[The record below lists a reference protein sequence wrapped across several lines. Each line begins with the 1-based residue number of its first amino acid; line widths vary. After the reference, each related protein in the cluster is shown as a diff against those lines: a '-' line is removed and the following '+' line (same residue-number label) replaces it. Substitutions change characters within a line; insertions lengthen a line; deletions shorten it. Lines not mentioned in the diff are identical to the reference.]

1 MENNAPQ
8 KSNGKAVAS
17 LVLGIIAV
25 VTLFFGTFAWIG
37 IICGIV
43 GLVLGSM
50 ARKENPCGMATAGF
64 VLSLIAVILC
74 AITFIACLACVGAV
88 NSALGSMY

>member
-8 KSNGKAVAS
+8 QSNGKAVAS

-25 VTLFFGTFAWIG
+25 VTLFFGVGSGIG
-37 IICGIV
+37 IVCGIV

-74 AITFIACLACVGAV
+74 AITFIACLAFAGTV
-88 NSALGSMY
+88 SILGSMC